1 MTVRD
6 EYIKKLKADLDEW
19 KADLDTLEAEAEIKH
34 EGHIKELRQKLEEAQ
49 QTLTK
54 IHDGSEDTW
63 EDLKQRAETVWNM
76 YKNSFKKAKSEFKR
90 GYREGVEE

>member
-6 EYIKKLKADLDEW
+6 EYIKKLKADLD
-19 KADLDTLEAEAEIKH
+19 TLEAEAEIKH
-34 EGHIKELRQKLEEAQ
+34 EWHIKELRQKLENAQ
-49 QTLTK
+49 QTLAK
-54 IHDGSEDTW
+54 ISEEGEDTW

>member
-19 KADLDTLEAEAEIKH
+19 KADLDTLEAEAEIKY

-54 IHDGSEDTW
+54 IREEGEDTW
-63 EDLKQRAETVWNM
+63 EDLKQGAETILHM
-76 YKNSFKKAKSEFKR
+76 
-90 GYREGVEE
+90 